1 MNTSY
6 DVRVFAIEKR
16 PGKLRTSY
24 RVEWRL
30 QRTLRF
36 KRQFRTRALAESFR
50 SKLVVAARDGVGF
63 DLESGFPVT
72 MLRSTDEMTW
82 YEFACSYID
91 MKWPDAS
98 PKHRRSI
105 AQSLTPATI
114 AMTTSDRGMPDRK
127 VLNKALQLAFN
138 PATRDAEHPDD
149 VARALRWLQK
159 HSRNVSEVADP
170 DVFREVISTMSLKGD
185 GTRATP
191 NTVRLRRTILSNAV
205 QYAMEKKLLATNPF
219 DEIKI
224 AKPKASSGQ
233 VDRRAVP
240 NPVQV
245 RSLFR
250 VIKRERPRLYA
261 FFALLY
267 FAALRPE
274 EAANLREKNLTLPA
288 EGWGTIHLDKATPEV
303 AKEWTDSR
311 TRGEQRRLKH
321 RDDDTDRPVP
331 CCPELTEILHWHL
344 TRHGTATDGRLFRGQ
359 RDQGPLSS
367 SVYGRAWAQAR
378 EETFTTEV
386 YASPLAKRPYDLRHA
401 AVSTWLNGGVEPT
414 RVAEWAGHSVAVLL
428 RVYAKCLDGGEQTA
442 RERVEAAL
450 GHL

>member
-1 MNTSY
+1 MTTSY
-6 DVRVFAIEKR
+6 DVRVLAIEKR

-30 QRTLRF
+30 QRTRRF

-50 SKLVVAARDGVGF
+50 SKLVVSARDGVGF
-63 DLESGFPVT
+63 DVESGLPVT
-72 MLRSTDEMTW
+72 MLRSTDEMVW
-82 YEFACSYID
+82 YEFACSYVD

-105 AQSLTPATI
+105 AQSLIPVTI
-114 AMTTSDRGMPDRK
+114 AMTTTDRRMPERK
-127 VLNKALQLAFN
+127 VLNKALLRTFN
-138 PATRDAEHPDD
+138 PATRDIDHTDD
-149 VARALRWLQK
+149 IAKALRWLHK
-159 HSRNVSEVADP
+159 HSRKVSELASP
-170 DVFREVISTMSLKGD
+170 DVFRKVISAISAKAD
-185 GTRATP
+185 GTRAAP
-191 NTVRLRRTILSNAV
+191 NTIRLRRTILSNAI
-205 QYAMEKKLLATNPF
+205 QYAMEKKLLTANPF
-219 DEIKI
+219 DEIKVT
-224 AKPKASSGQ
+224 KPKTSSGQ

-250 VIKRERPRLYA
+250 VIQREHPHLYA

-274 EAANLREKNLTLPA
+274 EAANLREKDLALPA

-303 AKEWTDSR
+303 AQEWTDSR

-321 RDDDTDRPVP
+321 RADDAGRPVP
-331 CCPELTEILHWHL
+331 CCPELTEILHGHL
-344 TRHGTATDGRLFRGQ
+344 TRYGTATDGRLFRGQ
-359 RDQGPLSS
+359 RAQGQLSS
-367 SVYGRAWAQAR
+367 SVYGRAWAKAR
-378 EETFTTEV
+378 EGTFTTEV
-386 YASPLAKRPYDLRHA
+386 YASALAKRPYELRHA